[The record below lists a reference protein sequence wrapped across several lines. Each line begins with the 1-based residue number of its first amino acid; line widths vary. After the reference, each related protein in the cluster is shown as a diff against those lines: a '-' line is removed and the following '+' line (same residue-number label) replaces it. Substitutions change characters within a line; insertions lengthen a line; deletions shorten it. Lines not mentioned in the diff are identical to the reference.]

1 MNTYQLLSQTYLLVG
16 LKQTKK
22 ITITQTCFAAV
33 DTEAVFLTDEALG
46 QAQALGN
53 NFAGIWLGGSTL
65 LGTADGT
72 GHRVNHDRRCFVHTM
87 AGHKLGT

>member
-1 MNTYQLLSQTYLLVG
+1 MLRALISPLIITFKKSLFCSLNVPAYYFMNTYQLLSQTYLLVG

-53 NFAGIWLGGSTL
+53 NFAGI
-65 LGTADGT
+65 
-72 GHRVNHDRRCFVHTM
+72 
-87 AGHKLGT
+87 